1 MNSCAH
7 FKRLVPTPYSASNV
21 MLSLYWRNNAQTRY
35 DKNQHHCYQGQRIHC
50 VNAFVRLKS
59 VKRNL
64 RDKPSCYTG
73 CTRRYKSLCL
83 DISRTMA
90 LSIYIIITYTLI
102 CSYFRA
108 GINISVYRLC
118 FSGNRELGDH

>member
-1 MNSCAH
+1 MIKISIIAI
-7 FKRLVPTPYSASNV
+7 K
-21 MLSLYWRNNAQTRY
+21 
-35 DKNQHHCYQGQRIHC
+35 DKEHC

-64 RDKPSCYTG
+64 RNKPSRYTG
-73 CTRRYKSLCL
+73 CTHRYNTLYL
-83 DISRTMA
+83 DISCTMA
-90 LSIYIIITYTLI
+90 LSNYIIITYMLI

-108 GINISVYRLC
+108 GINISVYRLR